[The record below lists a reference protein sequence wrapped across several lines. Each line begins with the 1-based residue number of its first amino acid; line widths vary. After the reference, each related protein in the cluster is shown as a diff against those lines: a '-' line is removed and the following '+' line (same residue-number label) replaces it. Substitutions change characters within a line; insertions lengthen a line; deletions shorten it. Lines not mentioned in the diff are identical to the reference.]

1 MVQFLKSKGTSF
13 VNKPVGVNNVNTG
26 AVEAGQTLARVSQN
40 LATQF
45 LADAEQEQ
53 IKLGKE
59 IGMTLPVRDEDG
71 NLSFQTT
78 PTTLSDVAKNA
89 AEPIIRKRYEDAL
102 NVDLYAKINEIR
114 QKSRTSGE
122 FSKNVENEMSV
133 YIEQTKQSGGQEY
146 VSGMTETLAKLSAQH
161 FNAMATEET
170 KEAMRIASLQA
181 NQINNF
187 NIADLTS
194 IAADQINKANIGELD
209 NVLEDLESNAQA
221 IVEQNNNNLVTN
233 NLAVDTHR
241 KTDTSAKTAVSFA
254 LVNVLTK
261 DKTPAQIHE
270 IENYF
275 RTGTLP
281 KDLTNK
287 EIVLLN
293 KIESSP
299 YRNEV
304 KKYVSGVQDKVS
316 ETQRQIYAD
325 ANRKVLEDQR
335 QITKYRNDP
344 TIYQHS
350 QQFKS
355 QFQMELQSIHNEV
368 FANGGVITEEQKTKI
383 RNAETQLFKATD
395 RTGIVI
401 NGKRILLTKGEVM
414 NALSQSVIMGLE
426 NTIVQSQLFKTGD
439 DLGKLQNALYQRDP
453 SLLNTE
459 QKKVYDTV
467 ISVSGASLQKDAI
480 VFATGKA
487 INDNITSANRADAN
501 IAENQITTNTM
512 RNADGFGD
520 KNFGNTTKEQDILSK
535 GHNISAA
542 YFQQEFEEELRTG
555 TPRALKIDAQMA
567 RGNFS
572 SAFVNFMD
580 NALNGRND
588 GEITRAINYFQKY
601 SQVLEGGI
609 RVDKMYGAVSEETY
623 ALYSIAKKLIPA
635 FRGKRTFF
643 DVEGANGGP
652 VTQAQM
658 LTKIKQVY
666 QDRIKPESISNF
678 KSNLKTIIGKE
689 KNSFDYLVNTLGFDR
704 TEARDLQYIVDMS
717 ASMNLTKKL
726 TDEIL
731 TASKEGIYLDG
742 ENTVID
748 FYAGGDDSFRS
759 KYALKAIFTNG
770 EDGFA
775 RSVIQSKL
783 NQLEHFVEKVD
794 AKGKLVKRP
803 VGSFTL
809 MFKPTQVIDGYVQ
822 YSTGTA
828 TGEVKPDVLDTP
840 VYLQPIGYGSRKDDV
855 RYVAVTKK
863 GNFYRPI
870 RLPTGALMAFDA
882 KELRRGGSTAE
893 VGGIE

>member
-1 MVQFLKSKGTSF
+1 MVEFLKAKGTSF

-26 AVEAGQTLARVSQN
+26 AVEAGQTLARVGQQ

-45 LADAEQEQ
+45 FADAEQEQ

-59 IGMTLPVRDEDG
+59 VGLTLPVRDDDG
-71 NLSFQTT
+71 NLAFQTT
-78 PTTLSDVAKNA
+78 PTSLSDVAKNA
-89 AEPIIRKRYEDAL
+89 AEPIIQKRYEDAL
-102 NVDLYAKINEIR
+102 NVDIFSKLNEIR

-133 YIEQTKQSGGQEY
+133 YIEQTKLSGGERY
-146 VSGMTETLAKLSAQH
+146 VGGMTETVAKLSAQH

-170 KEAMRIASLQA
+170 KEAMRISSLQA
-181 NQINNF
+181 NQINNL
-187 NIADLTS
+187 NIADLIS
-194 IAADQINKANIGELD
+194 IAGDQINKANIGELD

-221 IVEQNNNNLVTN
+221 IVEQNNSNLVTN

-254 LVNVLTK
+254 LVNILTK
-261 DKTPAQIHE
+261 DKTPTQIHE

-287 EIVLLN
+287 EIVLLD

-304 KKYVSGVQDKVS
+304 KKYVSDVQDKVS
-316 ETQRQIYAD
+316 ETSRQLTADKNRAYVEKQRLI
-325 ANRKVLEDQR
+325 NE
-335 QITKYRNDP
+335 YRNDS
-344 TIYQHS
+344 TIYQQS
-350 QQFKS
+350 QQYKT

-368 FANGGVITEEQKTKI
+368 FTNGGVITEEQKTKI
-383 RNAETQLFKATD
+383 KNAETQLFKATEG
-395 RTGIVI
+395 TGIVV
-401 NGKRILLTKGEVM
+401 NGQRILLTKGEVST
-414 NALSQSVIMGLE
+414 ALNSAVVMGLE
-426 NTIVQSQLFKTGD
+426 NTIVKSQLFKTGD

-453 SLLNTE
+453 SLLSAE

-487 INDNITSANRADAN
+487 INDNITSANRADAI

-512 RNADGFGD
+512 ANADGVGQQ
-520 KNFGNTTKEQDILSK
+520 NFGNTSKEQDILSK

-555 TPRALKIDAQMA
+555 TPRALRIDAQMA

-572 SAFVNFMD
+572 SAFVNFME
-580 NALNGRND
+580 NALNGRNE
-588 GEITRAINYFQKY
+588 GEITRAMNYFQKY

-609 RVDKMYGAVSEETY
+609 RVDKMYRAVSEETY
-623 ALYSIAKKLIPA
+623 AIYSIAKKLIPA
-635 FRGKRTFF
+635 FRGKTSFF

-666 QDRIKPESISNF
+666 QARTQPESISNF
-678 KSNLKTIIGKE
+678 KSNLKSIIKKE
-689 KNSFDYLVNTLGFDR
+689 KNSFDYLTNTLGFDR
-704 TEARDLQYIVDMS
+704 TEAGDLQFIVDMS
-717 ASMNLTKKL
+717 ASMGLSKKV

-731 TASKEGIYLDG
+731 MASKEGIYLDG
-742 ENTVID
+742 ENTVVD
-748 FYAGGDDSFRS
+748 FYAGGDDAFRS

-770 EDGFA
+770 EDGYA
-775 RSVIQSKL
+775 RSVIQSRL
-783 NQLEHFVEKVD
+783 NQLEHFVEKRDD
-794 AKGKLVKRP
+794 AGNLVKRP

-809 MFKPTQVIDGYVQ
+809 MFKPTQVIDGKVQ
-822 YSTGTA
+822 YSTGTRTDA
-828 TGEVKPDVLDTP
+828 VEPDVLDTP
-840 VYLQPIGYGSRKDDV
+840 VYLQPIPYGSRKDDV
-855 RYVAVTKK
+855 RYVAVTRR
-863 GNFYRPI
+863 GDFYRPI
-870 RLPTGALMAFDA
+870 RLPNGSLMAFDA
-882 KELRRGGSTAE
+882 KELRRGGTTAE

>member
-1 MVQFLKSKGTSF
+1 MVEFLKAKGTSF

-26 AVEAGQTLARVSQN
+26 AVEAGQTLARVGQQ

-45 LADAEQEQ
+45 FADAEQEQ

-59 IGMTLPVRDEDG
+59 VGMTLPVRDDDG

-89 AEPIIRKRYEDAL
+89 AEPIIQKRYEDAL
-102 NVDLYAKINEIR
+102 NVDIFGKLNEIR

-133 YIEQTKQSGGQEY
+133 YIEQTKLSGGERY
-146 VSGMTETLAKLSAQH
+146 VSGMTQTVAKLSAQH

-170 KEAMRIASLQA
+170 KEAMRISSLQA
-181 NQINNF
+181 NQINNL
-187 NIADLTS
+187 NIADLIS
-194 IAADQINKANIGELD
+194 IAGDQINKANIGELD

-254 LVNVLTK
+254 LVNILTK
-261 DKTPAQIHE
+261 DKTPSQIHE
-270 IENYF
+270 IENFF

-281 KDLTNK
+281 KDLSDK
-287 EIVLLN
+287 EKVLLN

-299 YRNEV
+299 FRNEV
-304 KKYVSGVQDKVS
+304 KKYVSDVQNKVS
-316 ETQRQIYAD
+316 ETSRQLTADKNRAYVEKQRLI
-325 ANRKVLEDQR
+325 NE
-335 QITKYRNDP
+335 YRNNS
-344 TIYQHS
+344 TIYQQS
-350 QQFKS
+350 QQYKT

-368 FANGGVITEEQKTKI
+368 FSNGGVITEEQKTRIK
-383 RNAETQLFKATD
+383 NAETQLFKATD
-395 RTGIVI
+395 GTGIVV
-401 NGKRILLTKGEVM
+401 NGKRILLTKGEVST
-414 NALSQSVIMGLE
+414 ALNSAVVMGLE
-426 NTIVQSQLFKTGD
+426 NTIVKSQLFKTGD

-453 SLLNTE
+453 SLLNAE
-459 QKKVYDTV
+459 QKKVYNTV
-467 ISVSGASLQKDAI
+467 IEVSGASLQKDAI

-487 INDNITSANRADAN
+487 INDNITSANRADAI

-512 RNADGFGD
+512 ANADGTGQQ
-520 KNFGNTTKEQDILSK
+520 NFGNTSKEQDILSK

-542 YFQQEFEEELRTG
+542 YFQQEFEEELKTG
-555 TPRALKIDAQMA
+555 TPRALRIDAQMA

-572 SAFVNFMD
+572 SAFINFMD
-580 NALNGRND
+580 NALNGRSE
-588 GEITRAINYFQKY
+588 GEITRAMNYFQKY

-623 ALYSIAKKLIPA
+623 AIYSIAKKLIPA
-635 FRGKRTFF
+635 FRGKTSFF

-666 QDRIKPESISNF
+666 QARTQPESVSNF
-678 KSNLKTIIGKE
+678 KSNLKSIIKKE
-689 KNSFDYLVNTLGFDR
+689 KNSFDYLTNTLGFDR
-704 TEARDLQYIVDMS
+704 TEAGDLQFIVDMS
-717 ASMNLTKKL
+717 ASMGLTKKV

-731 TASKEGIYLDG
+731 MASKEGIYLDG

-748 FYAGGDDSFRS
+748 FYAGGDDAFRS

-770 EDGFA
+770 EDGYA

-794 AKGKLVKRP
+794 DNGKLVKRP

-809 MFKPTQVIDGYVQ
+809 MFKPTQVVDGKVQ
-822 YSTGTA
+822 YSTGTRTDA
-828 TGEVKPDVLDTP
+828 VQPDVLDTP
-840 VYLQPIGYGSRKDDV
+840 VYLQPIPYGSRKDDV
-855 RYVAVTKK
+855 RYVAVTRR
-863 GNFYRPI
+863 GDFYRPI
-870 RLPTGALMAFDA
+870 RLPDGALMAFDA
-882 KELRRGGSTAE
+882 KELRRGGSSDV

>member
-1 MVQFLKSKGTSF
+1 MVEFLKAKGTSF

-26 AVEAGQTLARVSQN
+26 AVEAGQTLARVGQQ

-45 LADAEQEQ
+45 FADAEQEQ

-59 IGMTLPVRDEDG
+59 VGLTLPVRDNDG
-71 NLSFQTT
+71 NLAFQTT

-89 AEPIIRKRYEDAL
+89 AEPIIQKRYEDAL
-102 NVDLYAKINEIR
+102 NVDIFSKLNEIR
-114 QKSRTSGE
+114 QKSRTSSE

-133 YIEQTKQSGGQEY
+133 YIEQTKLSGGERY
-146 VSGMTETLAKLSAQH
+146 VSGMTQTVAKLSAQH

-170 KEAMRIASLQA
+170 KEAMRISSLQA
-181 NQINNF
+181 NQIDNL
-187 NIADLTS
+187 NIADLIS
-194 IAADQINKANIGELD
+194 IAGDRINKATIGELD
-209 NVLEDLESNAQA
+209 KELEDLESNAQA
-221 IVEQNNNNLVTN
+221 IVQKNNGNLTTN

-254 LVNVLTK
+254 LVNILTK

-281 KDLTNK
+281 KDLSDK
-287 EIVLLN
+287 EKVLLN

-304 KKYVSGVQDKVS
+304 KKYISDVQDKVS
-316 ETQRQIYAD
+316 ETSRQLTADKNRAYVEKQRLI
-325 ANRKVLEDQR
+325 NE
-335 QITKYRNDP
+335 YRNNS
-344 TIYQHS
+344 TIYQQS
-350 QQFKS
+350 QQYKT

-368 FANGGVITEEQKTKI
+368 FSNGGVITEEQKTRIK
-383 RNAETQLFKATD
+383 NAETQLFKATEG
-395 RTGIVI
+395 TGIVV
-401 NGKRILLTKGEVM
+401 NGQRILLTKGEVST
-414 NALSQSVIMGLE
+414 ALNSAVVMGLE
-426 NTIVQSQLFKTGD
+426 NTIVKSQLFKTGD

-453 SLLNTE
+453 SLLNAE
-459 QKKVYDTV
+459 QKKVYNTV
-467 ISVSGASLQKDAI
+467 IEVSGASLQKDAI

-487 INDNITSANRADAN
+487 INDNITSANRADAI

-512 RNADGFGD
+512 ANADGTGQQ
-520 KNFGNTTKEQDILSK
+520 NFGNTTKEQEILTK
-535 GHNISAA
+535 GHNISPR
-542 YFQQEFEEELRTG
+542 YFQQEFEEELKTG
-555 TPRALKIDAQMA
+555 TPRALRIDAQMA

-580 NALNGRND
+580 NALNGRNE
-588 GEITRAINYFQKY
+588 GEITRAMNYFQKY

-623 ALYSIAKKLIPA
+623 AIYSIAKKLIPA
-635 FRGKRTFF
+635 FRGKTSFF

-666 QDRIKPESISNF
+666 QARTQPESVSNF
-678 KSNLKTIIGKE
+678 KSNLKSIIKKE
-689 KNSFDYLVNTLGFDR
+689 KNSFDYLTNTLGFDR
-704 TEARDLQYIVDMS
+704 TEAGDLQFIVDMS
-717 ASMNLTKKL
+717 ASMGLSKKV

-731 TASKEGIYLDG
+731 MASKEGIYLDG
-742 ENTVID
+742 ENTVVD
-748 FYAGGDDSFRS
+748 FYAGGDDAFRS

-783 NQLEHFVEKVD
+783 NQLEHFVEKRD
-794 AKGKLVKRP
+794 DEGNLVKRP

-809 MFKPTQVIDGYVQ
+809 MFKPTQVIDGKVQ
-822 YSTGTA
+822 YSTGTRTDA
-828 TGEVKPDVLDTP
+828 VEPDVLDTP
-840 VYLQPIGYGSRKDDV
+840 VYLQPIPYGSRKDDV
-855 RYVAVTKK
+855 RYVAVTRR
-863 GNFYRPI
+863 GDFYRPI
-870 RLPTGALMAFDA
+870 RLPDGALMAFDA

>member
-1 MVQFLKSKGTSF
+1 MVEFLKAKGTSF
-13 VNKPVGVNNVNTG
+13 VNKPVGVSNVNTG
-26 AVEAGQTLARVSQN
+26 AVEAGQTLARVGQQ

-45 LADAEQEQ
+45 FADAEQEQ

-59 IGMTLPVRDEDG
+59 IGLTLPVRDDNG
-71 NLSFQTT
+71 NLAFQTT

-89 AEPIIRKRYEDAL
+89 AEPIIQKRYEDAL
-102 NVDLYAKINEIR
+102 NVDIFSKLNEIR
-114 QKSRTSGE
+114 QKSRTSSE

-133 YIEQTKQSGGQEY
+133 YIEQTKLSGGERY
-146 VSGMTETLAKLSAQH
+146 VGGITETVAKLSAQH

-181 NQINNF
+181 NQIDNL
-187 NIADLTS
+187 NIADLIS
-194 IAADQINKANIGELD
+194 IAGDKINKATIGELD
-209 NVLEDLESNAQA
+209 KELEDLESNAQA
-221 IVEQNNNNLVTN
+221 IVQKNNSNLTTN

-254 LVNVLTK
+254 LVNILTK

-281 KDLTNK
+281 KDLSDK
-287 EIVLLN
+287 EKVLLD

-304 KKYVSGVQDKVS
+304 KKYLSSVQDKVS

-325 ANRKVLEDQR
+325 KNRKYLELQR
-335 QITKYRNDP
+335 DIAKYRNDS
-344 TIYQHS
+344 TIYQQS
-350 QQFKS
+350 QQYKT

-368 FANGGVITEEQKTKI
+368 FNNGGVITEEQKTRIK
-383 RNAETQLFKATD
+383 NAETQLFKATEG
-395 RTGIVI
+395 TGLVV
-401 NGKRILLTKGEVM
+401 NGQRILLTKGEVST
-414 NALSQSVIMGLE
+414 ALNTAVVMGLE
-426 NTIVQSQLFKTGD
+426 NTIVKSQLFKTGD

-453 SLLNTE
+453 SLLNAE
-459 QKKVYDTV
+459 QKKVYNTV
-467 ISVSGASLQKDAI
+467 IEVSGASLQKDAI

-487 INDNITSANRADAN
+487 INDNIASANRADAI

-512 RNADGFGD
+512 ANADGIGQQ
-520 KNFGNTTKEQDILSK
+520 NFGNTSKEQDILSK

-555 TPRALKIDAQMA
+555 TPRALRIDAQMA

-580 NALNGRND
+580 NALNGRD
-588 GEITRAINYFQKY
+588 EGEITRAMNYFQKY

-623 ALYSIAKKLIPA
+623 AIYSIAKKLIPA
-635 FRGKRTFF
+635 YRGKTSFF

-666 QDRIKPESISNF
+666 QARTQPESVSNF

-689 KNSFDYLVNTLGFDR
+689 KNSFDYLTNTLGFDR
-704 TEARDLQYIVDMS
+704 TEARDLQFVVDMS
-717 ASMNLTKKL
+717 ASMGLTKKI

-731 TASKEGIYLDG
+731 TLSRDGIYLDG
-742 ENTVID
+742 ESTVVD
-748 FYAGGDDSFRS
+748 FYAGGDNPDKS

-775 RSVIQSKL
+775 RSIIQRRL
-783 NQLEHFVEKVD
+783 NDLEHFQEKFD
-794 AKGKLVKRP
+794 EKTGKVVKRP
-803 VGSFTL
+803 AGKFVL
-809 MFKPTQVIDGYVQ
+809 KYQPTQVINGKVQ
-822 YSTGTA
+822 YSTGTRVDA
-828 TGEVKPDVLDTP
+828 VQPDAVDTA
-840 VYLQPIGYGSRKDDV
+840 VYLQPIPYGSRKDDV
-855 RYVAVTKK
+855 RYVAVTQK
-863 GNFYRPI
+863 GAFYRPI
-870 RLPTGALMAFDA
+870 RLPDGSLMAFDA
-882 KELRRGGSTAE
+882 KELRRGGL
-893 VGGIE
+893 GDN

>member
-1 MVQFLKSKGTSF
+1 MVEFLKAKGTSF

-26 AVEAGQTLARVSQN
+26 AVEAGQTLARVGQQLASQ
-40 LATQF
+40 F
-45 LADAEQEQ
+45 FADAEQEQ

-59 IGMTLPVRDEDG
+59 VGLTLPVRDDDG
-71 NLSFQTT
+71 NLAFQTT

-89 AEPIIRKRYEDAL
+89 AEPIIQKRYEDAL
-102 NVDLYAKINEIR
+102 NVDIFSKLNEIR

-133 YIEQTKQSGGQEY
+133 YIEQTKQSGGERY
-146 VSGMTETLAKLSAQH
+146 VGGMTETVAKLSAQH

-181 NQINNF
+181 NQINNL
-187 NIADLTS
+187 NIADLIS
-194 IAADQINKANIGELD
+194 IAGDQINKANIGELD

-254 LVNVLTK
+254 LVNILTK
-261 DKTPAQIHE
+261 DKTPSQIHE
-270 IENYF
+270 IENFF

-281 KDLTNK
+281 KDLSDK
-287 EIVLLN
+287 EKVLLN

-299 YRNEV
+299 FRNEV
-304 KKYVSGVQDKVS
+304 KKYVSDVQNKVS
-316 ETQRQIYAD
+316 ETSRQLTADKNRAYVEKQRLI
-325 ANRKVLEDQR
+325 NE
-335 QITKYRNDP
+335 YRNNS
-344 TIYQHS
+344 TIYQQS
-350 QQFKS
+350 QQYKT

-368 FANGGVITEEQKTKI
+368 FSNGGVITEEQKTRIK
-383 RNAETQLFKATD
+383 NAETQLFKATD
-395 RTGIVI
+395 GTGIVV
-401 NGKRILLTKGEVM
+401 NGKRILLTKGEVST
-414 NALSQSVIMGLE
+414 ALNSAVVMGLE
-426 NTIVQSQLFKTGD
+426 NTIVKSKLFKTGD

-453 SLLNTE
+453 SLLSAE
-459 QKKVYDTV
+459 QKKVYNTV
-467 ISVSGASLQKDAI
+467 IEVSGASLQKDAI

-487 INDNITSANRADAN
+487 INDNITSANRADAI

-512 RNADGFGD
+512 ANADGTGNQ
-520 KNFGNTTKEQDILSK
+520 NFGNTSKEQNILSK

-555 TPRALKIDAQMA
+555 TPRALRIDAQMA

-572 SAFVNFMD
+572 SAFINFMD
-580 NALNGRND
+580 NALNGRSE
-588 GEITRAINYFQKY
+588 GEITRAMNYFQKY

-623 ALYSIAKKLIPA
+623 AIYSIAKKLIPA
-635 FRGKRTFF
+635 FRGKTSFF

-666 QDRIKPESISNF
+666 QARTQPESVSNF
-678 KSNLKTIIGKE
+678 KSNLKSIIKKE
-689 KNSFDYLVNTLGFDR
+689 KNSFDYLTNTLGFDR
-704 TEARDLQYIVDMS
+704 TEAGDLQFIVDMS
-717 ASMNLTKKL
+717 ASMGLSKKV

-731 TASKEGIYLDG
+731 MASKEGIYLDG

-748 FYAGGDDSFRS
+748 FYAGGDDAFRS

-770 EDGFA
+770 EDGYA

-794 AKGKLVKRP
+794 DDGKLVKRP

-809 MFKPTQVIDGYVQ
+809 MFKPTQVVDGKVQ
-822 YSTGTA
+822 YSTGTRTDA
-828 TGEVKPDVLDTP
+828 VQPDVLDTP
-840 VYLQPIGYGSRKDDV
+840 VYLQPIPYGSRKDDV
-855 RYVAVTKK
+855 RYVAVTRR
-863 GNFYRPI
+863 GDFYRPI
-870 RLPTGALMAFDA
+870 RLPDGALMAFDA
-882 KELRRGGSTAE
+882 KELRRGGSSDV

>member
-1 MVQFLKSKGTSF
+1 MVEFLKAKGTSF

-26 AVEAGQTLARVSQN
+26 AVEAGQTLARVGQQ

-45 LADAEQEQ
+45 FADAEQEQ

-59 IGMTLPVRDEDG
+59 VGLTLPVRDNDG
-71 NLSFQTT
+71 NLAFQTT

-89 AEPIIRKRYEDAL
+89 AEPIIQKRYEDAL
-102 NVDLYAKINEIR
+102 NVDIFSKLNEIR
-114 QKSRTSGE
+114 QKSRTSSE

-133 YIEQTKQSGGQEY
+133 YIEQTKLSGGERY
-146 VSGMTETLAKLSAQH
+146 VSGMTQTVAKLSAQH

-170 KEAMRIASLQA
+170 KEAMRISSLQA
-181 NQINNF
+181 NQIDNL
-187 NIADLTS
+187 NIADLIS
-194 IAADQINKANIGELD
+194 IAGDRINKATIGELD
-209 NVLEDLESNAQA
+209 KELEDLESNAQA
-221 IVEQNNNNLVTN
+221 IVQKNNNNLTTN

-254 LVNVLTK
+254 LVNILTK

-281 KDLTNK
+281 KDLSDK
-287 EIVLLN
+287 EKVLLD

-304 KKYVSGVQDKVS
+304 KKYLSGVQDKVS

-325 ANRKVLEDQR
+325 ANRKYLEQQR
-335 QITKYRNDP
+335 EITKYRNDS
-344 TIYQHS
+344 TIYQQS
-350 QQFKS
+350 QQYKT

-368 FANGGVITEEQKTKI
+368 FSNGGVITEEQKTRIK
-383 RNAETQLFKATD
+383 NAETQLFKATEG
-395 RTGIVI
+395 TGIVV
-401 NGKRILLTKGEVM
+401 NGQRILLTKGEVST
-414 NALSQSVIMGLE
+414 ALNSAVVMGLE
-426 NTIVQSQLFKTGD
+426 NTIVKSQLFKTGD

-453 SLLNTE
+453 SLLNAE
-459 QKKVYDTV
+459 QKKVYNTV
-467 ISVSGASLQKDAI
+467 IEVSGASLQKDAI

-487 INDNITSANRADAN
+487 INDNITSANRADAI

-512 RNADGFGD
+512 ANADGTGQQ
-520 KNFGNTTKEQDILSK
+520 NFGNTTKEQEILTK
-535 GHNISAA
+535 GHNISPR
-542 YFQQEFEEELRTG
+542 YFQQEFEEELKTG
-555 TPRALKIDAQMA
+555 TPRALRIDAQMA

-580 NALNGRND
+580 NALNGRNE
-588 GEITRAINYFQKY
+588 GEITRAMNYFQKY

-623 ALYSIAKKLIPA
+623 AIYSIAKKLIPA
-635 FRGKRTFF
+635 FRGKTSFF

-666 QDRIKPESISNF
+666 QARTQPESVSNF
-678 KSNLKTIIGKE
+678 KSNLKSIIKKE
-689 KNSFDYLVNTLGFDR
+689 KNSFDYLTNTLGFDR
-704 TEARDLQYIVDMS
+704 TEAGDLQFIVDMS
-717 ASMNLTKKL
+717 ASMGLSKKV

-731 TASKEGIYLDG
+731 MASKEGIYLDG
-742 ENTVID
+742 ENTVVD
-748 FYAGGDDSFRS
+748 FYAGGDDAFRS

-783 NQLEHFVEKVD
+783 NQLEHFVEKRD
-794 AKGKLVKRP
+794 DEGNLVKRP

-809 MFKPTQVIDGYVQ
+809 MFKPTQVIDGKVQ
-822 YSTGTA
+822 YSTGTRTDA
-828 TGEVKPDVLDTP
+828 VEPDVLDTP
-840 VYLQPIGYGSRKDDV
+840 VYLQPIPYGSRKDDV
-855 RYVAVTKK
+855 RYVAVTRR
-863 GNFYRPI
+863 GDFYRPI
-870 RLPTGALMAFDA
+870 RLPDGALMAFDA

>member
-1 MVQFLKSKGTSF
+1 MVEFLKAKGTSF

-26 AVEAGQTLARVSQN
+26 AVEAGQTLARVGQQ

-45 LADAEQEQ
+45 FADAEQEQ

-59 IGMTLPVRDEDG
+59 VGLTLPVRDDDG
-71 NLSFQTT
+71 NLAFQTT
-78 PTTLSDVAKNA
+78 PTSLSDVAKNA
-89 AEPIIRKRYEDAL
+89 AEPIIQKRYEDAL
-102 NVDLYAKINEIR
+102 NVDIFSKLNEIR
-114 QKSRTSGE
+114 QKSRTSSE
-122 FSKNVENEMSV
+122 FSRNVENEMSV
-133 YIEQTKQSGGQEY
+133 YIEQTKLSGGERY
-146 VSGMTETLAKLSAQH
+146 VSGMTQTVAKLSAQH

-170 KEAMRIASLQA
+170 KEAMRISSLQA
-181 NQINNF
+181 NQIDNL
-187 NIADLTS
+187 NIADLIS
-194 IAADQINKANIGELD
+194 IAGDRINKATIGELD
-209 NVLEDLESNAQA
+209 KELEDLESNAQA
-221 IVEQNNNNLVTN
+221 IVQKNNNNLTTN
-233 NLAVDTHR
+233 NLAIDTHR

-254 LVNVLTK
+254 LVNILTK

-281 KDLTNK
+281 KDLSDK
-287 EIVLLN
+287 EKVLLD

-304 KKYVSGVQDKVS
+304 KKYLSGVQDKVS

-325 ANRKVLEDQR
+325 ANRKYLEQQR
-335 QITKYRNDP
+335 EITKYRNDS
-344 TIYQHS
+344 TIYQQS
-350 QQFKS
+350 QQYKT

-368 FANGGVITEEQKTKI
+368 FTNGGVITEEQKNRIK
-383 RNAETQLFKATD
+383 NAETQLFKATEG
-395 RTGIVI
+395 TGIVV
-401 NGKRILLTKGEVM
+401 NGQRILLTKGEVST
-414 NALSQSVIMGLE
+414 ALNSAVVMGLE
-426 NTIVQSQLFKTGD
+426 NTIVKSQLFKTGD

-453 SLLNTE
+453 SLLTAE
-459 QKKVYDTV
+459 QKKVYNTV
-467 ISVSGASLQKDAI
+467 IEVSGASLQKDAI

-487 INDNITSANRADAN
+487 INDNITSANRADAI

-512 RNADGFGD
+512 ANADGTGQQ
-520 KNFGNTTKEQDILSK
+520 NFGNTTKEQEILTK
-535 GHNISAA
+535 GHNISPR
-542 YFQQEFEEELRTG
+542 YFQQEFEEELKTG
-555 TPRALKIDAQMA
+555 TPRALRIDAQMA

-580 NALNGRND
+580 NALNGRNE
-588 GEITRAINYFQKY
+588 GEITRAMNYFQKY

-623 ALYSIAKKLIPA
+623 AIYSIAKKLIPA
-635 FRGKRTFF
+635 FRGKTSFF

-666 QDRIKPESISNF
+666 QARTQPESVSNF
-678 KSNLKTIIGKE
+678 KSNLKSIIKKE
-689 KNSFDYLVNTLGFDR
+689 KNSFDYLTNTLGFDR
-704 TEARDLQYIVDMS
+704 TEAGDLQFIVDMS
-717 ASMNLTKKL
+717 ASMGLSKKV

-731 TASKEGIYLDG
+731 MASKEGIYLDG
-742 ENTVID
+742 ENTVVD
-748 FYAGGDDSFRS
+748 FYAGGDDAFRS

-783 NQLEHFVEKVD
+783 NQLEHFVEKRD
-794 AKGKLVKRP
+794 DEGNLVKRP

-809 MFKPTQVIDGYVQ
+809 MFKPTQVIDGKVQ
-822 YSTGTA
+822 YSTGTRTDA
-828 TGEVKPDVLDTP
+828 VEPDVLDTP
-840 VYLQPIGYGSRKDDV
+840 VYLQPIPYGSRKDDV
-855 RYVAVTKK
+855 RYVAVTRR
-863 GNFYRPI
+863 GDFYRPI
-870 RLPTGALMAFDA
+870 RLPDGALMAFDA